1 MITGALKRGVPLK
14 RIALF
19 TLLLVL
25 VASPLMAKKKLTL
38 QVYPSKLKMVAGTSV
53 RFTAVAKDY
62 AGMSQTPSGLI
73 WMAGSGTINRNGR
86 YTAPKR
92 AGVYKIKVAVGKLV
106 AQAKVTVLPVKKPKP
121 RKRNKKR

>member
-1 MITGALKRGVPLK
+1 MK

-19 TLLLVL
+19 TILLLLV
-25 VASPLMAKKKLTL
+25 VSPLMAKKKLSL
-38 QVYPSKLKMVAGTSV
+38 KVYPSKLKMVAGTSV

-92 AGVYKIKVAVGKLV
+92 AGVYKVKVAVGKLV
-106 AQAKVTVLPVKKPKP
+106 AQAKVTVLPRKKAKPK
-121 RKRNKKR
+121 KGKKR